1 MSENLLTFKIIITM
15 TKKELNEIIDFLT
28 EECANKIAYDLDDI
42 AFTPYM
48 AREEDW
54 EGTLNPAS
62 VEVYNYYERVRSYF
76 INQLLAKDKKELT
89 EEEYQQILDEYEL
102 KFVEAFGRKLEIKFL
117 FEGDNKEENL
127 KTEKELKEQIDIL
140 TEECIKK
147 IVDEIGCA
155 DFVTIMLSDEDYGY
169 EESLEYD
176 YEKDPL
182 NSPLY
187 KQAKEVYEEYKDKRY
202 PLIEQLVEVRFDNGC
217 DCDEVEVECEYEF
230 DFVYKFGEYINTT
243 K

>member
-1 MSENLLTFKIIITM
+1 M
-15 TKKELNEIIDFLT
+15 TKKELIEIIDFLT
-28 EECANKIAYDLDDI
+28 EECVNKIVYDLNDI

-48 AREEDW
+48 AKYEDW

-62 VEVYNYYERVRSYF
+62 VEVYNYYERIRSYF

-89 EEEYQQILDEYEL
+89 EEEYQRVIDEYEL
-102 KFVEAFGRKLEIKFL
+102 KFVDKFGEALTDKFL
-117 FEGDNKEENL
+117 DGDSEYSEE
-127 KTEKELKEQIDIL
+127 EIKEQIDIL

-230 DFVYKFGEYINTT
+230 DFIYKFGEYINTT